1 MGKENGMK
9 FYYMGPYYTENVA
22 DLEALKAAGELKP
35 ISPYCPKDVL
45 IKVAELGFPLG
56 SCHVDDFEDAAFG
69 GGIESIVI
77 ETDGMGDLRLTSLGQ
92 LIIPG
97 FYKICEELDYQ
108 VIEAF
113 LRAGYANQMD
123 ASAAIQKNRKDIIEL
138 FEKYDVPIR
147 AKVVVDG
154 SMYVDDNGVVEI
166 PEGVVL
172 IEPGAFTQRNIKK
185 LILPSSLEVI
195 ASEAFRW
202 RFGDELRLICLPKG
216 MKYVAKAPFGF
227 LQGCR
232 ITFFDEFDY
241 RCVSNLQ
248 ETGHWRGGTECVVF
262 SAKTNEIKFMHYL
275 NDNEMT
281 YATLRDY
288 CINAWSAGC
297 EFDFSLD
304 DKWYPK
310 MKTRAKVV
318 TALNRIC
325 WPLQLDERNAKK
337 YRAMLV
343 KNIEIAID
351 HLSNFDDID
360 RLSALIEIDA
370 VNVDNALK
378 LAALAKEKKAEKLAR
393 ALAEFYENAPI
404 DSVPKAKRSVT
415 KKLTPAQ
422 AADKAFK
429 LLGDGDSS
437 GLGLLEP
444 VAKKLTPL
452 HKSRLLEAVSVG
464 CDARAIQKYWK
475 LVGEV
480 EFTGNALALAI
491 MAGKEDNA
499 RMLKKLGATLTYDDS
514 VDLRNIGYLFKRLYY
529 KNAGRTLVPGGLYA
543 TLMDDYYFLPLPA
556 TDAVPGAFEK
566 VPFDQRCT
574 LLASFAKD
582 GLFDEEELASLVL
595 AATGNNKLEIATE
608 LLQYADNPIRNGAVA
623 FSADKGFNVYHRLV
637 DMLISGC
644 SPKVAKFVLKNEDG
658 EAIKSFLKS
667 SWSLTYLKQ
676 RNGFALTRL
685 LLPYLGPWNKGWGSI
700 PLAACREGD
709 RGLLAAVYKAD
720 ASLIKKTAAKCID
733 AAQEAGNTELVA
745 WLLEQK
751 AANES
756 ASE

>member
-1 MGKENGMK
+1 MES
-9 FYYMGPYYTENVA
+9 YYTKNVA

-35 ISPYCPKDVL
+35 ISPCCPNDVL
-45 IKVAELGFPLG
+45 IKAAELGFPLG
-56 SCHVDDFEDAAFG
+56 EWHIDCRHLEAEEHAID
-69 GGIESIVI
+69 
-77 ETDGMGDLRLTSLGQ
+77 TDGMGTLPFVSWSQWSGQ

-113 LRAGYANQMD
+113 LQAGYANQMD
-123 ASAAIQKNRKDIIEL
+123 ASAAIQKDRKDIIEL

-172 IEPGAFTQRNIKK
+172 IEPGAFTQENIKK

-195 ASEAFRW
+195 ASEAFQW
-202 RFGDELRLICLPKG
+202 KFEGELCSICLPKG
-216 MKYVAKAPFGF
+216 MKYVAQDAWSFPKVWCYSQERAF
-227 LQGCR
+227 LQECR
-232 ITFFDEFDY
+232 IAFFDELDY

-248 ETGHWRGGTECVVF
+248 EIGFHDGGIECVVY

-275 NDNEMT
+275 NRKEMT
-281 YATLRDY
+281 FAMVRDY
-288 CINAWSAGC
+288 RMNAWSVGC

-310 MKTRAKVV
+310 METHAKVI

-325 WPLQLDERNAKK
+325 WPLHLDDRNAKK

-351 HLSNFDDID
+351 HLSDFDDID
-360 RLSALIEIDA
+360 RLGVLVEIGA

-378 LAALAKEKKAEKLAR
+378 LAALAKEKKAKKLAK

-422 AADKAFK
+422 ATDKAFK

-437 GLGLLEP
+437 GLELLEP

-480 EFTGNALALAI
+480 GFTGNALALAI

-514 VDLRNIGYLFKRLYY
+514 VDLRNIGYLFEYLYR
-529 KNAGRTLVPGGLYA
+529 KKAGRTLVPGGLYV
-543 TLMDDYYFLPLPA
+543 TLMDDDYYLPLPA

-574 LLASFAKD
+574 LLVSFVKD

-595 AATGNNKLEIATE
+595 AATGNNRLEIAAE

-623 FSADKGFNVYHRLV
+623 FSTYKGFNVYHRLA
-637 DMLISGC
+637 DMLVSGC
-644 SPKVAKFVLKNEDG
+644 SPKIAKFVLKNEDG

-667 SWSLTYLKQ
+667 SWSQTYLKQ
-676 RNGFALTRL
+676 GDRLALTRL

-700 PLAACREGD
+700 PLAACKKGD
-709 RGLLAAVYKAD
+709 RDLLASVYKAD

-733 AAQEAGNTELVA
+733 AAQEAGNAELVA

-756 ASE
+756 ASK